1 MNLCEVCARPVAAKA
16 VRVGACEFAFYIH
29 DECRPAMEAVTGA
42 IEEMCA
48 WSATQ
53 PDGLLYLGSW
63 ESAHDE
69 PLETTP

>member
-1 MNLCEVCARPVAAKA
+1 MNLCEVCTRPVGDKA
-16 VRVGACEFAFYIH
+16 VRVGACEFTFYIH
-29 DECRPAMEAVTGA
+29 DECHPAMAAVARA

-53 PDGLLYLGSW
+53 PDGLLNLGSW

-69 PLETTP
+69 TLERTP

>member
-1 MNLCEVCARPVAAKA
+1 MNPVRCVPARWPP
-16 VRVGACEFAFYIH
+16 RGSGACEFAFYIH
-29 DECRPAMEAVTGA
+29 DDCRPAMAAVAAT

-53 PDGLLYLGSW
+53 PDGLVYLGSW

-69 PLETTP
+69 TLERTL

>member
-1 MNLCEVCARPVAAKA
+1 MNLCEVWARPVAAKA

-29 DECRPAMEAVTGA
+29 DDCRPAMAAVAAT

-48 WSATQ
+48 WSATP

-69 PLETTP
+69 TLERTR